1 MKFAMTNGIKA
12 RVFAALNQPSLNVVL
27 LHELAMVSLEREING
42 LSIKPRK
49 TREEW
54 AEMGYAQGAWNVL
67 GQFDAESAPITW
79 QAWVET
85 FLKDNTS
92 Q

>member
-12 RVFAALNQPSLNVVL
+12 RVFAALNQPSLNVVQ
-27 LHELAMVSLEREING
+27 LHDLAMASLEREING

-54 AEMGYAQGAWNVL
+54 ATLGVSQGAWNVL
-67 GQFDAESAPITW
+67 GMFDAESAPITW
-79 QAWVET
+79 QAWVES
-85 FLKDNTS
+85 FLKDTER

>member
-12 RVFAALNQPSLNVVL
+12 RVTAALNQPSPDVVR
-27 LHELAMVSLEREING
+27 LHELAMASLEREING
-42 LSIKPRK
+42 LSIKPNK
-49 TREEW
+49 TRKEW
-54 AEMGYAQGAWNVL
+54 AELSCAQGAWNVL